1 MGKRWGGDRS
11 REEFKEFSNITTHEN
26 EKRTHQY
33 LIEFFY
39 PTDQVRVT
47 GGVLK
52 EYIICNRKHA
62 HLIFKYIHRM
72 N

>member
-1 MGKRWGGDRS
+1 MGTGAQRNS
-11 REEFKEFSNITTHEN
+11 RNSLTYSHTHEN

-52 EYIICNRKHA
+52 EYIVCNRKHA
-62 HLIFKYIHRM
+62 YHIFKYIDHM
-72 N
+72 NFK